1 MNIEDLGRQLRDHYA
16 EQAAASGLDVPSEE
30 QCLVALFLNNPD
42 QYHRKNLLLPK
53 DEAELP
59 APPIDEVLAVPA
71 VACAA
76 LIAAHLRLMDL
87 FDQIVDERLSELK
100 GAVEGMLH

>member
-1 MNIEDLGRQLRDHYA
+1 MKADSLDHLGRQLRDHYA

-30 QCLVALFLNNPD
+30 QCLVALFLSNPD
-42 QYHRKNLLLPK
+42 QYHCKNLLLPK

-59 APPIDEVLAVPA
+59 APPIDEVLAVPV

-76 LIAAHLRLMDL
+76 LIAAHLQLI
-87 FDQIVDERLSELK
+87 DQIVDA